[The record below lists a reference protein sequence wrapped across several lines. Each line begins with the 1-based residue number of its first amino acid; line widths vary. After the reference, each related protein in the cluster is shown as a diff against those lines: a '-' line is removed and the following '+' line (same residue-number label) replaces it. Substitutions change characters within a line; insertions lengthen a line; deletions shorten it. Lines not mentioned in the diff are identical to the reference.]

1 MRRGLV
7 KPNYSL
13 QTNPC
18 DDMFK
23 DRKLIIATKH
33 KKESVIAP
41 ILEESLGVVCQI
53 DEGFDSDEFGTFT
66 GEIERLHDPISTAR
80 RKCLKA
86 MQSNGCDLGI
96 ASEGSF
102 GPHPFILS
110 IPSDEE
116 FLIFID
122 SLHGLEFIVRELSAT
137 TNFSGKEVQYDT
149 ELDEFAEKA
158 GFPTHGLILRK
169 SKYSN
174 EEIYKNIK
182 NHESLHDTFQQII
195 SKYDTAYIETDMRAM
210 YNPTRMGI
218 IKKTTHKLVEKIKSK
233 CPKCEMPGFGIVYSK
248 KGLPCRLCGS
258 PTESTL
264 SHIYICQHCEY
275 TVEKVHPNSRT
286 NEDPRYCNNCN
297 P

>member
-1 MRRGLV
+1 MVFERALC
-7 KPNYSL
+7 N
-13 QTNPC
+13 
-18 DDMFK
+18 DMFK

-102 GPHPFILS
+102 GPHPYIFSL
-110 IPSDEE
+110 PSDEE

-122 SLHGLEFIVRELSAT
+122 SLHGLEILVRELSAT
-137 TNFSGKEVQYDT
+137 TYFSGKEIQYET
-149 ELDEFAEKA
+149 ELYEFAEKA
-158 GFPTHGLILRK
+158 GFPTHALILRS

-174 EEIYKNIK
+174 EEIYKNIAD
-182 NHESLHDTFQQII
+182 HESLHATFHVLI
-195 SKYDTAYIETDMRAM
+195 SKYDTSYIEPDMRTM

-218 IKKTTHKLVEKIKSK
+218 NQKPESVYNHSWPSGT
-233 CPKCEMPGFGIVYSK
+233 GISVK
-248 KGLPCRLCGS
+248 FFNTQL
-258 PTESTL
+258 
-264 SHIYICQHCEY
+264 
-275 TVEKVHPNSRT
+275 
-286 NEDPRYCNNCN
+286 
-297 P
+297 